1 MENKE
6 NINNDIN
13 NSIDKGKI
21 KDIDEAMFNEAYVDL
36 NNENVG
42 VIDDF
47 EEPYDVKLSD
57 KLDENLENIVND
69 TEEEDSN
76 NRKQLTF
83 MVIGIAMFI
92 ICCFGLVH
100 AINAKKTVEFS
111 SNGMKNISDWNK
123 FKENC
128 NKSKKDCIVIKIMSK
143 DELESKEELKFDGKY
158 YTYGKNNKKYKYLI
172 DKKGMI
178 QDLGSDIRF
187 IVLANKKYKFEQLY
201 QGMAEMDKEE
211 YEYVDTDELNKS
223 VETITNTLEEIDKDM
238 TYSNNSDNQD
248 DAQESSQD
256 DNKAENEEKIQY
268 ELIFCY

>member
-100 AINAKKTVEFS
+100 AINAKMTVEFS

-128 NKSKKDCIVIKIMSK
+128 NNLKKI
-143 DELESKEELKFDGKY
+143 
-158 YTYGKNNKKYKYLI
+158 
-172 DKKGMI
+172 
-178 QDLGSDIRF
+178 
-187 IVLANKKYKFEQLY
+187 A
-201 QGMAEMDKEE
+201 
-211 YEYVDTDELNKS
+211 
-223 VETITNTLEEIDKDM
+223 
-238 TYSNNSDNQD
+238 
-248 DAQESSQD
+248 
-256 DNKAENEEKIQY
+256 
-268 ELIFCY
+268 